1 MGPFDTFPHVVIFQF
16 PIFPPPSH
24 APLSWLGAKASDLL
38 ERRHRAWRVD
48 VETLPQPPRACSAD
62 RRAFLEPL
70 NGRGKGQATVGTG
83 AFGRCVQ
90 GEPRDFPSGSLSASL
105 QPSSHHSLPDG
116 RHLSAAWRFAL
127 EMVLVR
133 PLK

>member
-1 MGPFDTFPHVVIFQF
+1 MEGRRGDIAAASEGLLGRPESLPGTF
-16 PIFPPPSH
+16 
-24 APLSWLGAKASDLL
+24 A
-38 ERRHRAWRVD
+38 
-48 VETLPQPPRACSAD
+48 
-62 RRAFLEPL
+62 
-70 NGRGKGQATVGTG
+70 GRGKGQATVGTG